1 MKSILIGNG
10 VNINFTGKTYTSRFI
25 LDRVLFNARANKYDC
40 LFGNKVD
47 GKMLEGIFKGF
58 ISIANKIIDGKFD
71 DIQADD
77 EKIAIK
83 DFKDRNKVHIHKCH
97 DIMMEDWFL

>member
-1 MKSILIGNG
+1 
-10 VNINFTGKTYTSRFI
+10 
-25 LDRVLFNARANKYDC
+25 
-40 LFGNKVD
+40 
-47 GKMLEGIFKGF
+47 MLEGIFKGF

>member
-40 LFGNKVD
+40 LFLVNKKSTLRVVA
-47 GKMLEGIFKGF
+47 L
-58 ISIANKIIDGKFD
+58 IINF
-71 DIQADD
+71 
-77 EKIAIK
+77 
-83 DFKDRNKVHIHKCH
+83 
-97 DIMMEDWFL
+97 